1 MSEGFRV
8 DLGALEKA
16 AEGVNATLYDLN
28 TKKVSDLDDHS
39 GDLGHDGLAE
49 TITDFCD
56 RWELGIEHLA
66 KDGQEVAS
74 RLSRSVQNYLHLD
87 NALKGHMD
95 GLLER
100 HTGGDPGV
108 H

>member
-16 AEGVNATLYDLN
+16 AEGVNATLNDLKE
-28 TKKVSDLDDHS
+28 KKVSDLD
-39 GDLGHDGLAE
+39 GDQGDFGHEQLAE
-49 TITDFCD
+49 TVSDFCD

-66 KDGQEVAS
+66 KDGQEVAF
-74 RLSRSVQNYLHLD
+74 RLSKSVQNYMEID
-87 NALKGHMD
+87 AALKGHLD
-95 GLLER
+95 GILER
-100 HTGGDPGV
+100 HSGRDPGV

>member
-28 TKKVSDLDDHS
+28 TKKVSDLV
-39 GDLGHDGLAE
+39 GDQGDIGHAHLAE
-49 TITDFCD
+49 TVTDFCD

-66 KDGQEVAS
+66 KDGQEIAS
-74 RLSRSVQNYLHLD
+74 RLSRSVQSYLHTD
-87 NALKGHMD
+87 SSLKGHLD
-95 GLLER
+95 GILER
-100 HTGGDPGV
+100 HSGGDPGV